1 VASWALAGIGT
12 ALLGLFVWAQRGWQR
27 RQVALSRIPAA
38 DTETAV
44 RSMDVGGL
52 VRPWERAL
60 PWVLGF
66 GAFALVLALT
76 SLGTALAG
84 AVGFLGFVLGQLVKA
99 TSTGRRALAMEVQL
113 AEAIDHMVTSLHA
126 GVGVLDAL
134 TTAEQLARRNLKPS
148 LATLV
153 SRIRLGDDPV
163 AVCKDL
169 ARLLPLES
177 FRLFFYALAVQWEGG
192 GNLAPTLAT
201 TGRFIRDRVEVG
213 RRVRAHTSEARF
225 SVVAII
231 GLTYFLAA
239 LMWHLGAD
247 RVEGF
252 LATQIGR
259 TAAAAAI
266 VLQALGAAWIA
277 RMSRIRF

>member
-1 VASWALAGIGT
+1 MASWALAGIGT
-12 ALLGLFVWAQRGWQR
+12 ALLGLVVWVQRSWHR
-27 RQVALSRIPAA
+27 HQVAVSRIPVA
-38 DTETAV
+38 DAEAAV

-60 PWVLGF
+60 PWVL
-66 GAFALVLALT
+66 ALGSFVLLLTST
-76 SLGTALAG
+76 SLGTVLAA
-84 AVGFLGFVLGQLVKA
+84 AVAFLGFVIGHLVKA
-99 TSTGRRALAMEVQL
+99 TLTGRRALAMEVEL

-134 TTAEQLARRNLKPS
+134 TTAEQLARRHLRPS

-169 ARLLPLES
+169 ARRLPLES

-252 LATQIGR
+252 LATEIGR
-259 TAAAAAI
+259 TAAAGAVI
-266 VLQALGAAWIA
+266 LQALGAAWIA